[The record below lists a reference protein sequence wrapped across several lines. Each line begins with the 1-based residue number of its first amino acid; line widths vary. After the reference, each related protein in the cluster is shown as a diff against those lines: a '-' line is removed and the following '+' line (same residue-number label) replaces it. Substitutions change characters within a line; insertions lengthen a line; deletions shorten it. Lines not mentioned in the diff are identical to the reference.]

1 MTRRFPL
8 YGTCTRRVRK
18 RIYWN
23 RMKAMRVWVAVAAVL
38 WALVFSALASETLDR
53 ARYHYQRAEY
63 RQVIELLN
71 PVKHKDAAA
80 WELLGKAYY
89 MEGDY
94 KKASQCFEKAVAAD
108 PRNASYHLWLGRA
121 YGKRAE
127 TSSFVTAP
135 GLARKAREQFEKA
148 VELDPDNI
156 EALNDL
162 FEYYLEAPGFLG
174 GGLDKAAA
182 LIERIGKL
190 DPAER
195 YYAEARLA
203 EKRREF
209 ARAEQHLRQ
218 ALELAPRQIGRIV
231 DLAKFLARQKR
242 FEESEALLAQAE
254 KIAPNSPRLKFE
266 RAAIYVETGR
276 NLDEARRLL
285 REYLQSPLTP
295 EDPPRH
301 QAEQLL
307 KQLS

>member
-1 MTRRFPL
+1 MP
-8 YGTCTRRVRK
+8 VRASA
-18 RIYWN
+18 IPWLL
-23 RMKAMRVWVAVAAVL
+23 AVAVP
-38 WALVFSALASETLDR
+38 ALASGELER
-53 ARYHYQRAEY
+53 ARRHYQRAEY
-63 RQVIELLN
+63 RQVIELLD
-71 PVKHKDAAA
+71 PLKTREAAV

-108 PRNASYHLWLGRA
+108 SRNSFYHLWLGRA

-127 TSSFVTAP
+127 TSSFLTAP

-148 VELDPDNI
+148 VALDPHNI

-162 FEYYLEAPGFLG
+162 FEYYLQAPGFLG
-174 GGLDKAAA
+174 GGLEKAAA
-182 LIERIGKL
+182 LVERIGRL

-195 YYAEARLA
+195 HYAEARLA

-209 ARAEQHLRQ
+209 ARAEQQLRQ
-218 ALELAPRQIGRIV
+218 ALQLAPRQLGRIM
-231 DLAKFLARQKR
+231 DLARFLARQR
-242 FEESEALLAQAE
+242 RYEESEALLAQAE
-254 KIAPNSPRLKFE
+254 KIAPDSPRLKFE

-276 NLDEARRLL
+276 NLDQARRLL
-285 REYLQSPLTP
+285 REYLESPLTP
-295 EDPPRH
+295 EDPPRR